1 MSAVNHF
8 INSQS
13 KWKQRIL
20 PWIVCFSASL
30 FFAYELLQLHVMN
43 AIAPMLMRDLALNAT
58 QFGGLSAT
66 YLLADVIF
74 LLPAGIIL
82 DRFSVRKVI
91 LVALF
96 LCVIGISGFCRVQSF
111 QFACL
116 FHFLSGIGNAFCFL
130 SCMMLIARWFPKS
143 KQAFIVGLMITMGM
157 LGGVIAQRPFSI
169 LSEWYGWRQ
178 ALFIDAIIGVFL
190 FVLVF
195 LFVQDAPCK
204 NTSKEKKEKSDPF
217 WKGMKKAASNAVNI
231 YCGIY
236 TCFLNLPLMIISAV
250 WGTLFLT
257 QVHHIPTSKSSFIVS
272 MICMGTIFGS
282 PIYGFLSDK
291 IGRRFLPML
300 IGGVFSLTVMLAIMF
315 IPSPSEGLLILLF
328 FLLGF
333 FTSSQVIGYAVI
345 TESNPK
351 EISGR
356 SMGLAAFIIMGIPA
370 ILQPITGKLLDWKW
384 DGTIIDAVPYYS
396 QSNYFM
402 AFSIFPIAFLLALFA
417 LYRLC
422 KIHTGPIR
430 KVDEALS

>member
-1 MSAVNHF
+1 
-8 INSQS
+8 
-13 KWKQRIL
+13 
-20 PWIVCFSASL
+20 
-30 FFAYELLQLHVMN
+30 
-43 AIAPMLMRDLALNAT
+43 
-58 QFGGLSAT
+58 
-66 YLLADVIF
+66 
-74 LLPAGIIL
+74 
-82 DRFSVRKVI
+82 
-91 LVALF
+91 
-96 LCVIGISGFCRVQSF
+96 
-111 QFACL
+111 
-116 FHFLSGIGNAFCFL
+116 
-130 SCMMLIARWFPKS
+130 
-143 KQAFIVGLMITMGM
+143 
-157 LGGVIAQRPFSI
+157 
-169 LSEWYGWRQ
+169 
-178 ALFIDAIIGVFL
+178 
-190 FVLVF
+190 
-195 LFVQDAPCK
+195 
-204 NTSKEKKEKSDPF
+204 
-217 WKGMKKAASNAVNI
+217 
-231 YCGIY
+231 
-236 TCFLNLPLMIISAV
+236 
-250 WGTLFLT
+250 
-257 QVHHIPTSKSSFIVS
+257 SSFIVS